1 MGNLSPLKYVY
12 SLTSHSRLK
21 FSGEIRQKQ
30 SLQSLRIFTLKV
42 YLVIGLKAHGLE
54 KKWKLDMLKVYFLQC
69 LLWLDPFDSGSEP
82 LSHVPFF
89 SGDT

>member
-1 MGNLSPLKYVY
+1 MYTLLHLTAGLN
-12 SLTSHSRLK
+12 SLEK
-21 FSGEIRQKQ
+21 SGRSQ
-30 SLQSLRIFTLKV
+30 SLESLRVFTLKV

-54 KKWKLDMLKVYFLQC
+54 KKCKLDMLKVYFLQC

-89 SGDT
+89 SGET